1 MVELNRLSSS
11 EQARQNIREL
21 EKAHRAVMA
30 AHGDMLKLL
39 SNQQMDIALQKFETE
54 VAPRLQDIS
63 VAAKRMI
70 ENQSKDLERMSR
82 ATSEQKATTN
92 VIMIALVGLGL
103 LAGLWFCSPFV
114 AGLPRFGA

>member
-1 MVELNRLSSS
+1 
-11 EQARQNIREL
+11 
-21 EKAHRAVMA
+21 MA

-63 VAAKRMI
+63 VAAKHMI

-82 ATSEQKATTN
+82 RHERAESDDERDHDR
-92 VIMIALVGLGL
+92 
-103 LAGLWFCSPFV
+103 AGRARPTRRGCGFV
-114 AGLPRFGA
+114 HSS